1 MKYLFFVSALVIIFS
16 GTSLSASAQKRGAAI
31 KSRSGTSVNTPLRF
45 IEAIELSR
53 DDIPATIVNSER
65 EKTTIVLPAGKMGI
79 EQVCA
84 VQFKYAQLLNRDVE
98 SANNLSLYN
107 FIDDWWET
115 RYRYGGT
122 TKSGIDC
129 SAFTGLLLKQVY
141 ASDIPRT
148 AREQFNVCEK
158 LDRAELTEGDLVFFN
173 TRGGVSHVGVYL
185 GDGYFVHASTSNGV
199 TINNLEDDY
208 YSARFLGGGK
218 MLVPASDPVMGE
230 TQSASV
236 NNSNQSHSV
245 SR

>member
-16 GTSLSASAQKRGAAI
+16 GTSLSANAQRREAATQ
-31 KSRSGTSVNTPLRF
+31 SRSGTSVNTPIRF

-53 DDIPATIVNSER
+53 TDNPAIFVNSENENSR
-65 EKTTIVLPAGKMGI
+65 IASPTSTTGI

-84 VQFKYAQLLNRDVE
+84 IQFKYAQLLNRDVE
-98 SANNLSLYN
+98 STNNLSLYS

-122 TKSGIDC
+122 TKAGIDC

-148 AREQFNVCEK
+148 ARDQFNACEK
-158 LDRAELTEGDLVFFN
+158 LDREALTEGDLVFFN

-185 GDGYFVHASTSNGV
+185 GDGYFVHSSTSNGV
-199 TINNLEDDY
+199 TINNLGDDY

-218 MLVPASDPVMGE
+218 VSIPAIDPVIGE
-230 TQSASV
+230 MQSASDY
-236 NNSNQSHSV
+236 NSNPSRSV